1 MRYPVEVPRLAV
13 SAALNIRGGAVNI
26 DALSGQVRGGS
37 GAAEATPSTAVGA
50 AEFVH
55 WDANGLWRRVAHECE
70 AMADHAYGT
79 GLTIP
84 EETALLIDEALAIFG
99 RSPFQ
104 NLPPARQLTRD
115 GGDERPEDGTAGTQ
129 PNSVALLSKAHAA
142 LAMIIKP
149 ATPEAVL
156 LLIEERRKR
165 SAWYALGPLPIVRQM
180 LGLAILSLLMMLV
193 VSLSSDINVQNM
205 SKTLLQLHGLTLLKI
220 EIFLLSAASLGSCFQ
235 NLQQI
240 NALISAGNYDPKFQS
255 TYWMRWVMGIISG
268 IVLSQLIFHLIG
280 SLSGS
285 TNTDVVMPA
294 VVEQPVLALL
304 GGYSVDVV
312 HGLLSHIINTIGNF
326 FRIPSSAPN
335 EENAVDAA
343 AAAAAARER
352 LAIATEV
359 SELRDGL
366 GGDMSSE
373 EILRRFDDMVRR
385 NISGAR

>member
-1 MRYPVEVPRLAV
+1 M
-13 SAALNIRGGAVNI
+13 NI
-26 DALSGQVRGGS
+26 DALSAQIRGVKGS
-37 GAAEATPSTAVGA
+37 EPADANASTAGDAAELVQWS
-50 AEFVH
+50 
-55 WDANGLWRRVAHECE
+55 ANRLWRRVAHECE
-70 AMADHAYGT
+70 AMADHAYSA
-79 GLTIP
+79 GLNIP
-84 EETALLIDEALAIFG
+84 EETALLVDEALAVFG
-99 RSPFQ
+99 RSPVRD
-104 NLPPARQLTRD
+104 LPPAHALTRD
-115 GGDERPEDGTAGTQ
+115 GGDEQPEDKTARTQ
-129 PNSVALLSKAHAA
+129 PTSVALLSKAHAA

-156 LLIEERRKR
+156 LLIEERRKH
-165 SAWYALGPLPIVRQM
+165 SAWYAFGPLPIVRQM
-180 LGLAILSLLMMLV
+180 LGLAILSLLMMLI

-205 SKTLLQLHGLTLLKI
+205 SKTLLQLQGLTLLKI

-255 TYWMRWVMGIISG
+255 TYWMRWVMGVISG
-268 IVLSQLIFHLIG
+268 IVLSQLIFHLID

-285 TNTDVVMPA
+285 TNTDVVRSA

-326 FRIPSSAPN
+326 FRVPSSAPN
-335 EENAVDAA
+335 EGSDVNAA

-352 LAIATEV
+352 LTIATEV

-366 GGDMSSE
+366 GGDMTSD

-385 NISGAR
+385 NVSAAK